1 MIINGQ
7 NINGQN
13 NSVQNSSVQNISRE
27 NINRQNISGQNIS
40 RENIN
45 RQNIRERF
53 DEYIAPYDLSDT
65 KILLKAQHTYRV
77 AELCERIAKS
87 LSMPAEDVD
96 LAWTS
101 GMLHDIGRFEQVRR
115 YGTFVDAK
123 SVDHAAFG
131 ADLLFR
137 EGLAE
142 RFLPAG
148 ETWDLLETVIRL
160 HNVFELPETLT
171 SWQRQFCQIL
181 RDADKIDI
189 IRVNCEFSRGEIYNL
204 PEEEFLTSDI
214 SDLVLEDALAMRN
227 VLRAHRKT
235 AVDYIVGQISLAYG
249 LVYPESRKIILEQGY
264 LEKIMNFKS
273 QNPDT
278 MKKMARIRERVIMFL
293 GDQ

>member
-1 MIINGQ
+1 MIIK
-7 NINGQN
+7 GQN
-13 NSVQNSSVQNISRE
+13 NS
-27 NINRQNISGQNIS
+27 GQ
-40 RENIN
+40 NIN

-142 RFLPAG
+142 RFLPTG
-148 ETWDLLETVIRL
+148 ETWELLETVIRL

-171 SWQRQFCQIL
+171 SRQRQFCQIL

-264 LEKIMNFKS
+264 LEKIMNLKS